1 MTRAL
6 ALIPVAALCVWG
18 FVAWVIPPVECNQA
32 LNTMRGRTRA
42 AGETVNDYRR
52 VLLARAN
59 LADLRRLE
67 GPCRT
72 FAYVYTLQA
81 ENEYAM
87 GRKEESIALLRRAL
101 EVDQRPEIYA
111 AIGGT
116 LFELGRMEEA
126 VESYVIAAR
135 FNSLILEQID
145 IEPIKREVLQR
156 LQRPA
161 S

>member
-1 MTRAL
+1 MKGAL

-18 FVAWVIPPVECNQA
+18 LIAWVVPPVECNQA
-32 LNTMRGRTRA
+32 LNNMRGRTRVA
-42 AGETVNDYRR
+42 TETVNSYRQA
-52 VLLARAN
+52 LLIRAN

-72 FAYVYTLQA
+72 NAYVYTLQA
-81 ENEYAM
+81 ENEYAL

-101 EVDQRPEIYA
+101 AVDQRPEIYA
-111 AIGGT
+111 AIGNT
-116 LFELGRMEEA
+116 LFELGRVDEA

-135 FNSLILEQID
+135 FNSLILEQIEAD
-145 IEPIKREVLQR
+145 QIKREVVKR
-156 LQRPA
+156 LRPA

>member
-1 MTRAL
+1 M
-6 ALIPVAALCVWG
+6 LIPAAALCVWG
-18 FVAWVIPPVECNQA
+18 FLAWVIPPLECNQA
-32 LNTMRGRTRA
+32 LNDMRGRTRTA
-42 AGETVNDYRR
+42 SETVNSYRQA
-52 VLLARAN
+52 LLVRAN

-72 FAYVYTLQA
+72 NAYVYTLQA
-81 ENEYAM
+81 ENEYVL

-101 EVDQRPEIYA
+101 TVDQRPEIYA
-111 AIGGT
+111 AIGDT
-116 LFELGRMEEA
+116 LFELGRVEEA

-135 FNSLILEQID
+135 FNSLILEQIEAD
-145 IEPIKREVLQR
+145 QIKREVLKQ